1 MVDAISITFT
11 EAVSDFD
18 PTDIRLT
25 LSGIPLDLTGATL
38 TSADNTNW
46 VLGNIPGFTAKAGN
60 YQLDFRPSNDITDR
74 AGNSLAGSTPSTWL
88 TGFTAD
94 PLPAIDFKGG
104 QAGLRARAQGN
115 LTVLKGSKANDVLGS
130 GATSNLLAG
139 GDGNDMIRAQGNRDK
154 VIAGA
159 GNDRVWGG
167 TGNDILL
174 GNFDNDFLNGGAG
187 KDVIKGGK
195 DDDILYGGKDEDT
208 LMCTIKGIT
217 LADISSEQFIVGR
230 P

>member
-1 MVDAISITFT
+1 
-11 EAVSDFD
+11 
-18 PTDIRLT
+18 
-25 LSGIPLDLTGATL
+25 
-38 TSADNTNW
+38 
-46 VLGNIPGFTAKAGN
+46 
-60 YQLDFRPSNDITDR
+60 
-74 AGNSLAGSTPSTWL
+74 
-88 TGFTAD
+88 
-94 PLPAIDFKGG
+94 
-104 QAGLRARAQGN
+104 
-115 LTVLKGSKANDVLGS
+115 LGS

-139 GDGNDMIRAQGNRDK
+139 GDGNDKIRAQGNRNK

-174 GNFDNDFLNGGAG
+174 GNFDNDFINGGAG
-187 KDVIKGGK
+187 KDLMKGGK
-195 DDDILYGGKDEDT
+195 DDDILYGGKDEDTMIGNRGVDIFQYRNIADGGKKGDVIRKWQGDDLIDMSRIFGREEYGGSNRFAQWYQYLKLEQVGSDVTVSIDSDGNGAGADYT